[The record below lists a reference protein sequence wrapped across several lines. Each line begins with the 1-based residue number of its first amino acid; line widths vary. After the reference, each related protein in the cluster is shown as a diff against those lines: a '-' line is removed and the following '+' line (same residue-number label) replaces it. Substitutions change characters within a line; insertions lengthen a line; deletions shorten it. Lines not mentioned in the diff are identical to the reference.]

1 MKLLISFSGDR
12 AVHPVGSAAE
22 LEKRRKSA
30 VRRMRAGEQKT
41 DVATDLGDHGLA
53 ITGNT

>member
-1 MKLLISFSGDR
+1 M
-12 AVHPVGSAAE
+12 HPVGSAAE